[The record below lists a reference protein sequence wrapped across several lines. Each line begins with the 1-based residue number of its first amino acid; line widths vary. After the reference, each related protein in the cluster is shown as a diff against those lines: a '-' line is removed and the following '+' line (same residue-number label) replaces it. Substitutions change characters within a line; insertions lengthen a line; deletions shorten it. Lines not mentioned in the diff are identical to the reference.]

1 MKAELL
7 RAFVLSLVCVVI
19 QLIGGGASA
28 QTYPNQELK
37 NAILEKER
45 YVREKQQVISSLRRR
60 LIANQGAAAQV
71 KFDLNNALYQ
81 QYKSFIFDSAFFY
94 SNRLIELGYEMNDK
108 ALVGYSKTNLGFTLL
123 SAGMF
128 KEAFDTLNTVIV
140 KELPDSTKVEFYAL
154 MARALYDNSDYNQ
167 DNYYSELYVKN
178 ANSFVDFAISL
189 ADPDAYHYL
198 YLNGLRNLRVE
209 KTDEAIQY
217 LNKLLN
223 ADKKISS
230 HEYAITASTLSYL
243 HLKLGDTS
251 RAVNLLASA
260 CVSDIQSAIK
270 ETSALTSLAQ
280 LMYETGDIEQAYL
293 YINESMSDA
302 RYYGAIQRMSQVGNI
317 LPIIS
322 AAKLNNVDS
331 QRRKLLIYSIG
342 LSILVVLTVAFA
354 MITILQKSR
363 LSKKDLIIKQNND
376 QLREA
381 NTLLSE
387 TSKIKDEYLGFYFDS
402 NARNL
407 NKMSDLKK
415 SIESKLLDKKYDD
428 IRYVLKKLDLKKEH
442 EELFNNFD
450 EAFVKIFPNFINRF
464 NSLFEEDKQFHPE
477 KGQILSPEIRIFAL
491 IRIGIT
497 DSDRLANI
505 LGYSVN
511 TIYAYKNRIKS
522 QSTVPNN
529 EFEDRV
535 MNIQSKETK

>member
-1 MKAELL
+1 MKAEFL
-7 RAFVLSLVCVVI
+7 RAFLLSLVSLTLLTGSQVFGQV
-19 QLIGGGASA
+19 
-28 QTYPNQELK
+28 YPNLELR
-37 NAILEKER
+37 NAMLEKER
-45 YVREKQQVISSLRRR
+45 YVKEKQETISSLRRR
-60 LIANQGAAAQV
+60 LVANQGAAPKV

-94 SNRLIELGYEMNDK
+94 SKRLIELGYEMDDK
-108 ALVGYSKTNLGFTLL
+108 ALIGYSKTNLGFTLL

-140 KELPDSTKVEFYAL
+140 KELIDTTKVEFYAL

-178 ANSFVDFAISL
+178 ANTFVDFAISL
-189 ADPDAYHYL
+189 AEPDSYHYL

-217 LNKLLN
+217 LNKLLSV
-223 ADKKISS
+223 DKEMSS

-243 HLKLGDTS
+243 HLKLGDTT

-280 LMYETGDIEQAYL
+280 LMYQTGDIEQAYL
-293 YINESMSDA
+293 YINESMQDA

-322 AAKLNNVDS
+322 AAKLNNVDQ

-342 LSILVVLTVAFA
+342 LSVLVVLIIAFA
-354 MITILQKSR
+354 VITIMQKSR

-376 QLREA
+376 RLREA

-407 NKMSDLKK
+407 NKMSELKK

-428 IRYVLKKLDLKKEH
+428 IRYVLKKLDLKKAH

-522 QSTVPNN
+522 QSMVPNN

-535 MNIQSKETK
+535 MDIQSKEAK

>member
-1 MKAELL
+1 M
-7 RAFVLSLVCVVI
+7 RAFVLGWILVISLLSAGVATA
-19 QLIGGGASA
+19 QL
-28 QTYPNQELK
+28 YPNLELK
-37 NAILEKER
+37 TAILEKER
-45 YVREKQQVISSLRRR
+45 YVKQKQQNISSLRRR
-60 LIANQGAAAQV
+60 LIANQGADTQV

-81 QYKSFIFDSAFFY
+81 QYKSFVFDSAFFY
-94 SNRLIELGYEMNDK
+94 SKRLIELGYEMNDK

-140 KELPDSTKVEFYAL
+140 KELTDSTKLEFYAL

-167 DNYYSELYVKN
+167 DNYYSKLYVKN
-178 ANSFVDFAISL
+178 ANTFVDFAISL
-189 ADPDAYHYL
+189 ADPDSYHYL

-217 LNKLLN
+217 LNKLLTK
-223 ADKKISS
+223 DKNISS
-230 HEYAITASTLSYL
+230 HEYAITTSTLSYL
-243 HLKLGDTS
+243 HLKLGDTT
-251 RAVNLLASA
+251 RAVVLLASA
-260 CVSDIQSAIK
+260 CVSDIQNAIK

-293 YINESMSDA
+293 YINESMQDA
-302 RYYGAIQRMSQVGNI
+302 QYYGAIQRMSQVGNI

-322 AAKLNNVDS
+322 AAKLNNVDQ

-342 LSILVVLTVAFA
+342 LSVLAVLIIAFA
-354 MITILQKSR
+354 VITIMQKSR
-363 LSKKDLIIKQNND
+363 LSTKDEIIKQNND
-376 QLREA
+376 QLRQA
-381 NTLLSE
+381 NSLLSE

-407 NKMSDLKK
+407 NKMSELKK
-415 SIESKLLDKKYDD
+415 KIESKLLDKKYDD

-450 EAFVKIFPNFINRF
+450 EAFVKIFPNFLNRF
-464 NSLFEEDKQFHPE
+464 NSLFEEDKQFRPE
-477 KGQILSPEIRIFAL
+477 KGQILSPEVRIFAL

-535 MNIQSKETK
+535 MNIQSKTQK